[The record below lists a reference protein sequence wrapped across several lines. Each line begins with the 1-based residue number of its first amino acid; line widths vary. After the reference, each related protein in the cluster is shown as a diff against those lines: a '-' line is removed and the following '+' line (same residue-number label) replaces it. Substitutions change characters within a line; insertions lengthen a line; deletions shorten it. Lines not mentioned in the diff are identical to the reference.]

1 MTGNRKDTQRRLSK
15 TDDAP
20 ELTSDWF
27 AGADLYKGAKLVRR
41 GRPKGSGT
49 KELVSLRL
57 DKKSLAAFRAT
68 GPGWQVRI
76 NDTVTRAA
84 RRLVTEK

>member
-1 MTGNRKDTQRRLSK
+1 LVDKDE
-15 TDDAP
+15 AP
-20 ELTSDWF
+20 ELTVQWF
-27 AGADLYKGAKLVRR
+27 ESAELRNGGKLVRR

-57 DKKSLAAFRAT
+57 DKKALATFRAT

-76 NDTVTRAA
+76 NETVARAA
-84 RRLVTEK
+84 KRLAGK